1 LWISAALGYFTAHRI
16 EVFIMRD
23 LERALT
29 DISVIREQLARGTE
43 FRGYA
48 PATLAAAGALALI
61 IAAAQAIWLKG
72 TATHTRVFI
81 ALWVITAVLCVIVIA
96 VETVRH
102 SRLAHGGLAT
112 PMLQS
117 ALEQFLPAIVAGGL
131 LTIVLLR
138 VAPQDLWL
146 LPGLWHIIFSLGVF
160 ASCRL
165 MPRAIFVVGV
175 WYLACGLACLVL
187 AAPDRSNSP
196 WAMGIPYGVGQLMV
210 AGILH
215 HRRRGESLQ

>member
-1 LWISAALGYFTAHRI
+1 
-16 EVFIMRD
+16 MRD
-23 LERALT
+23 LDRALT

-61 IAAAQAIWLKG
+61 IAAAQAFWLRG
-72 TATHTRVFI
+72 TASPSHTLVFI
-81 ALWVITAVLCVIVIA
+81 SLWVMTAALCVVVIA
-96 VETVRH
+96 VETVRR
-102 SRLAHGGLAT
+102 SRRAHGGLAMR
-112 PMLQS
+112 MLQS

-160 ASCRL
+160 ASCRFL
-165 MPRAIFVVGV
+165 PRATFVVGV

>member
-1 LWISAALGYFTAHRI
+1 
-16 EVFIMRD
+16 MRD
-23 LERALT
+23 LDRALT
-29 DISVIREQLARGTE
+29 DISAIREQLARGTE

-48 PATLAAAGALALI
+48 PATLAAAGALALL
-61 IAAAQAIWLKG
+61 IAAAQAFWLRG
-72 TATHTRVFI
+72 TASHTLVFI
-81 ALWVITAVLCVIVIA
+81 SLWVMTAALCVIVIA
-96 VETVRH
+96 IETVRR
-102 SRLAHGGLAT
+102 SRRAHGGLAT
-112 PMLQS
+112 RMLQS

-160 ASCRL
+160 ASCRFL
-165 MPRAIFVVGV
+165 PRAIFVVGV

-196 WAMGIPYGVGQLMV
+196 WAMGIPYGVGHFMV

-215 HRRRGESLQ
+215 YRSRGELSR